1 MKYIDTKS
9 INIKYIILSIS
20 IALFIYL
27 LYKLDCHS
35 SCNRNEYFN
44 DNVTNNTDNINNS
57 LLAKEYSDSTS
68 KVISTLI
75 DETDPRF
82 IMDPIKRD
90 ELLRAIKAEL
100 EFDKTKTELD
110 RDVIY
115 EIYNKYFDTNVFK
128 KMLEINDDSKQYI
141 KSGNYAYLPKS
152 NKSEYDIQ
160 KYQDLQKNTSFGVN

>member
-1 MKYIDTKS
+1 MKIDTNTMKLNI
-9 INIKYIILSIS
+9 INIKYIILSLS

-27 LYKLDCHS
+27 LYKLDCHPS
-35 SCNRNEYFN
+35 YNTNEYFYDISN
-44 DNVTNNTDNINNS
+44 KKLSEN
-57 LLAKEYSDSTS
+57 EYSDSTS
-68 KVISTLI
+68 KVISTLT

-128 KMLEINDDSKQYI
+128 KMLEINDDSKKYI

-152 NKSEYDIQ
+152 NKSEFDIQ